1 MSERQARQ
9 KRKNEPVAEQKKQKG
24 SPLFSIIATVLIVA
38 FLGLG
43 GYALKDNI
51 KAMLPE
57 RPEKETT
64 VSDIAKDRDMSVDEL
79 IEEFGVADEEVTG
92 KTTESEFKSKL
103 TVANYAKYEGKTV
116 EELLAENEIAEADEN
131 MLWQDAYL
139 LTPMSKYVESMGMT
153 FEDFKS
159 QAGLPDAITEKTT
172 LGDAQKIVA
181 EMQEEQEDHEG
192 HDHEGHDHEE
202 HGEDSES
209 SAE

>member
-9 KRKNEPVAEQKKQKG
+9 KRKNEPIVEQKKQKG
-24 SPLFSIIATVLIVA
+24 SPLFGIIATVLILV

-51 KAMLPE
+51 KAILPE

-64 VSDIAKDRDMSVDEL
+64 VADIAKDRDMTVDEF
-79 IEEFGVADEEVTG
+79 IEEFGLGDSEVTK
-92 KTTESEFKSKL
+92 KTTESELLSML
-103 TVANYAKYEGKTV
+103 TVANYAKYEDKTV
-116 EELLAENEIAEADEN
+116 DELLAEYEIAEADEN

-139 LTPMSKYVESMGMT
+139 LMPMSKYVENMGTT
-153 FEDFKS
+153 FDEFKG

-172 LGDAQKIVA
+172 LGDAQKIIS
-181 EMQEEQEDHEG
+181 ELQEEQA
-192 HDHEGHDHEE
+192 
-202 HGEDSES
+202 EDSES